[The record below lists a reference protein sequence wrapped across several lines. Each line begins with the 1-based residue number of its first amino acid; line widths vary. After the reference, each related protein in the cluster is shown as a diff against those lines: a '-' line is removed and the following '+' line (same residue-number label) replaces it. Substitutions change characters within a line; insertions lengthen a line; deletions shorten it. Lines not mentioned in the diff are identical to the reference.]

1 VRRVRHGDLNRVA
14 SIESRSD
21 DTSPSLPTTRRE
33 STPSHGGIEV
43 PDPERR
49 IQEPLKTKSLLMRI
63 PTAGPQRCFTGKSR
77 DVLL

>member
-1 VRRVRHGDLNRVA
+1 MRRVRHEDLNRVA

-21 DTSPSLPTTRRE
+21 DTSPSLPTTRGE

-49 IQEPLKTKSLLMRI
+49 LQELLNTKSLLMRI
-63 PTAGPQRCFTGKSR
+63 PTAEPQRRFTGESP
-77 DVLL
+77 DGLP